1 MQHKCEQF
9 LMDHFEELQARKCA
23 KENINQQIKA
33 QLTTALLKI
42 DELQDDEIEEAAPK
56 ED

>member
-1 MQHKCEQF
+1 
-9 LMDHFEELQARKCA
+9 MDHFEELQARKCA